1 MGAFTSTCLYY
12 RGKKIMLSLSKM
24 FSHYVLQAVLET
36 VAKITHDKSKKN
48 DTQEAKYGN
57 VKRTYDT
64 YYYFC
69 V

>member
-1 MGAFTSTCLYY
+1 
-12 RGKKIMLSLSKM
+12 MLSLSKM